1 MCNSSSS
8 KRSSI
13 QGKTLLLPWSKKND
27 DGASILAENDEVEY
41 GLQPILDWAYYEGD
55 EDLEIVS
62 EEAENSA
69 VSLAACVKISKAIRD
84 TLKGPIAIMCKEIPK
99 VKGNSINDEYATID
113 EVNNVLKEYAQ
124 LTYLDNNYLTKAQIE
139 EEYLNSEEISNSYY
153 DRKDIDEKFNE
164 YYTKSI

>member
-1 MCNSSSS
+1 M
-8 KRSSI
+8 
-13 QGKTLLLPWSKKND
+13 LPWSKKND

-84 TLKGPIAIMCKEIPK
+84 
-99 VKGNSINDEYATID
+99 N
-113 EVNNVLKEYAQ
+113 
-124 LTYLDNNYLTKAQIE
+124 
-139 EEYLNSEEISNSYY
+139 
-153 DRKDIDEKFNE
+153 F
-164 YYTKSI
+164 